1 MTNKPM
7 LSVEL
12 RAGLERLL
20 ENGYAQ
26 YLTKID
32 VVELRALL
40 DKPEDCT
47 QSALQLAYELGGTD
61 EGNYFLNEEEL
72 LQVIWQ
78 HTNSQASEEPFA
90 WVRECVVGEAFGSI
104 MSFTCNKEDVTEHH
118 EPVYKSTSD
127 IKYRAE
133 LYDEVW
139 ELARKLGYN
148 NVTDALSVTPI
159 KE

>member
-1 MTNKPM
+1 MTDNP
-7 LSVEL
+7 EFE
-12 RAGLERLL
+12 AWWLEVG
-20 ENGYAQ
+20 ES
-26 YLTKID
+26 LTKHEVGLKD
-32 VVELRALL
+32 LMKCAYEAKVSG
-40 DKPEDCT
+40 T

-118 EPVYKSTSD
+118 EPVYKSTSGF
-127 IKYRAE
+127 KYKAE